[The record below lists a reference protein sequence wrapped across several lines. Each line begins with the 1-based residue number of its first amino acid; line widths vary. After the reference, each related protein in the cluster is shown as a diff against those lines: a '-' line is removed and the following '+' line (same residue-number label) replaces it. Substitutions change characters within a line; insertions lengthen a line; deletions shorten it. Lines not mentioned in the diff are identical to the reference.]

1 MIEFN
6 LRGKVIA
13 FFQENP
19 EKKATTREIGEWVA
33 EKYPDYLNYKID
45 NFDKTK
51 DEALTQIVAEISS
64 ISHIPGVEC
73 ERVGRRLIFYLA
85 SADSIN
91 TEGMQTVARV
101 STIPSKQ
108 KVSEKFAED
117 DMYDPLID
125 FLKDKHKVDSKRIEH
140 RNARKSKRGGDMWLY
155 PDLVGLQDLS
165 VGWNSKVRDCVKL
178 YSDKMSKLWSFELK
192 KAITPS
198 NVREYFFQ
206 AVSNSSWANFGYLV
220 ACEIDDQSL
229 EELRI
234 LSNLH
239 GIGFIKLIVKNYQDS
254 QIIIP
259 SQEKKEID
267 WSIVN
272 RLSKNTDYK
281 EYITLITGIYKSD
294 KYERSAK
301 WDSD

>member
-1 MIEFN
+1 
-6 LRGKVIA
+6 
-13 FFQENP
+13 
-19 EKKATTREIGEWVA
+19 
-33 EKYPDYLNYKID
+33 
-45 NFDKTK
+45 
-51 DEALTQIVAEISS
+51 
-64 ISHIPGVEC
+64 
-73 ERVGRRLIFYLA
+73 
-85 SADSIN
+85 
-91 TEGMQTVARV
+91 
-101 STIPSKQ
+101 
-108 KVSEKFAED
+108 
-117 DMYDPLID
+117 
-125 FLKDKHKVDSKRIEH
+125 
-140 RNARKSKRGGDMWLY
+140 MWLY